1 MGRYEFN
8 LGNYNLMRKSMR
20 YLFRCVFRG
29 RDTGQRPHHSTVGRV
44 RYQRVGVAD
53 VIQPSIRAAHGA
65 REKTRRTRP
74 PACRPRRAPRE
85 GQIWPPD
92 RPLSGRGT
100 VELVTVIPA
109 AHSVAI
115 YPLAQCQCGRT
126 VRRRYLVRGSCNILG
141 TTKANGAFL
150 LPNGL
155 QSSFPSRILKA
166 QASVRVLVY
175 VRALHSDAMR
185 YCDAAFIDYYLLPP
199 SHKKPT

>member
-1 MGRYEFN
+1 
-8 LGNYNLMRKSMR
+8 MRISRKGYGPEATSQHR
-20 YLFRCVFRG
+20 GAGALSAGGRG
-29 RDTGQRPHHSTVGRV
+29 RRDPAQYSSRTRS
-44 RYQRVGVAD
+44 
-53 VIQPSIRAAHGA
+53 A
-65 REKTRRTRP
+65 RENKTDEAACLP
-74 PACRPRRAPRE
+74 PAARRAPRE

-175 VRALHSDAMR
+175 VRALHSDATR

-199 SHKKPT
+199 PHKKPI